1 MTLGGFNFCLYKNL
15 GCKKL
20 WGLAPSNFYFLTLSA
35 LLLVFSSLSQAHETS
50 LGFEKVF
57 NQQNVV
63 MLMIDP
69 DSGKIVEANPAAA
82 KFYGYPMQSLEQMT
96 IQQINLLPKKQVASD
111 RKSASAEDKNTFIF
125 QHKLANGE
133 VRTVEVHSEPYQVKG
148 KTLLLSMVNDITE
161 ERSHSKGLW
170 AYQTALENI
179 VHFQKNQLAQEKEK
193 QIYLLSG
200 GILLQMALIG
210 YLLYDIRRRKKLQH
224 KLNSVAGTLSQI
236 MNAATEVS
244 IVATDTKGIITKF
257 NSGAQKLLGYTEDE
271 MVGKA
276 TPGAFHL
283 TKEVEQK
290 KAILEKEFG
299 PIESDMQVFTLKAH
313 EEGGNQGEW
322 TFIDKNGNHILVS
335 LVVTPIYAKNGKEV
349 IGYLGVARD
358 IGELKKSEQALIES
372 QNQLKATLDAIP
384 DLLFEVSNDG
394 VILNYHTAAEVE
406 ELYIKPAEFLGKT
419 YQEILPQDVVEVCD
433 ASFEEARL
441 TGRSIGKQYH
451 MQTRDG
457 IRYFELSVSC
467 KEKREEG
474 YSFVVLSRDITARVK
489 AQNHLKL
496 ISNVF
501 DYAREGITIT
511 DSQGN
516 IIDVNKGF
524 SEITGYS
531 REEVL
536 GKNPRMLKSNLQP
549 PDFYKDM
556 WTDISSKGYWTG
568 EMWNRHKNGEVYAE
582 VITISAINDDNG
594 QPQNYMG
601 IFTDVTAIKQNQ
613 QRLEHIAHYDVLT
626 QLPNRVLLA
635 DRLQQAIIHADR
647 NESSLAV
654 LFVDLDG
661 FKEVNDLYGHDV
673 GDQLLMKIS
682 EKMQK
687 SLRAED
693 TLARLGG
700 DEFVALLVDLD
711 SAQASE
717 PVLERV
723 LYSVSEP
730 ILIDGALIKVSAS
743 IGVALYPNDLS
754 DADLLIRH
762 ADQAMYQA
770 KQEGKNRFRFFDV
783 DQDAVVKSQS
793 AMLLDIR
800 VALREDQFVLHYQP
814 KADLEKEE
822 ICGVEAL
829 IRWQHPEKGLLYPD
843 EFLPIVNDHS
853 LSIEIDEWVMKEAMR
868 QWEEWHDLGL
878 DMPISVNIGARS
890 LQQKDFKNRIET
902 CFSRYPGIAERA
914 LQFEVLET
922 TALEEVG
929 NVSELMRYCQTLG
942 VEFALDDFG
951 TGYSSLTYLRHLP
964 AKLIKIDQS
973 FVRDMLVDKDDLAI
987 VDGVLKLTQAFGRD
1001 VIAEGVETIEH
1012 CNKLYQ
1018 MGCCKV
1024 QGYAIARPIPAES
1037 LPNWIEVV
1045 SEKAI
1050 KHISKLAKESKASTL
1065 V

>member
-1 MTLGGFNFCLYKNL
+1 MTLGGSNFCLCKHL
-15 GCKKL
+15 GFKKL
-20 WGLAPSNFYFLTLSA
+20 WRLIPNNFYFLLLSA
-35 LLLVFSSLSQAHETS
+35 LLLVFSPLSQAHES
-50 LGFEKVF
+50 FLGFEKVF

-63 MLMIDP
+63 MLLIDP
-69 DSGKIVEANPAAA
+69 DSGKIVSANPAAA
-82 KFYGYPMQSLEQMT
+82 KFYGYSVDNLETMS
-96 IQQINLLPKKQVASD
+96 IQQINLLDKKQVASD
-111 RKSASAEDKNTFIF
+111 RKLASAGGQNTFIF
-125 QHKLANGE
+125 RHKLANGE
-133 VRTVEVHSEPYQVKG
+133 VRTVEVHSKPYQVNG
-148 KTLLLSMVNDITE
+148 RTLLLSMVHDITG
-161 ERSHSKGLW
+161 ERQHYKALW
-170 AYQTALENI
+170 AYQTALENM
-179 VHFQKNQLAQEKEK
+179 VHFQKSQLAQEKQK

-200 GILLQMALIG
+200 AILLQMTLIG
-210 YLLYDIRRRKKLQH
+210 YLLYDIHRRKKLQH

-244 IVATDTKGIITKF
+244 IVATDTKGIITEF
-257 NSGAQKLLGYTEDE
+257 NSGAQKLLGYTSDE
-271 MVGKA
+271 MVGKE
-276 TPGAFHL
+276 TPGVFHL
-283 TKEVEQK
+283 TEEIEQQ
-290 KAILEKEFG
+290 KALLKKEFG
-299 PIESDMQVFTLKAH
+299 LIQFDMQVFTLKAH

-322 TFIDKNGNHILVS
+322 TFVDKEGKHIPVS
-335 LVVTPIYAKNGKEV
+335 LVVTPIYAKNGNNV
-349 IGYLGVARD
+349 IGYLGISKD
-358 IGELKKSEQALIES
+358 ISELKESEQALIDS

-394 VILNYHTAAEVE
+394 VIQSYHTAEVE
-406 ELYIKPAEFLGKT
+406 ELYINPESLIGKR
-419 YQEILPQDVVEVCD
+419 YQETLPPDVVEVCS
-433 ASFEEARL
+433 ASFEEARIA
-441 TGRSIGKQYH
+441 GHSIGKQYE
-451 MQTRDG
+451 METRDG

-467 KEKREEG
+467 KEKREG
-474 YSFVVLSRDITARVK
+474 DYSFVVLSRDITERVK
-489 AQNHLKL
+489 AQKHLKL

-501 DYAREGITIT
+501 NYAREGITIT
-511 DSQGN
+511 DVEGN

-524 SEITGYS
+524 SDITGYS

-549 PDFYKDM
+549 RDFYKDM
-556 WTDISSKGYWTG
+556 WTDISGKGYWTG

-582 VITISAINDDNG
+582 VITISAIYDDNG

-613 QRLEHIAHYDVLT
+613 KRLEHIAHYDVLT

-647 NESSLAV
+647 NENSLAV

-673 GDQLLMKIS
+673 GDQLLMKIA
-682 EKMQK
+682 EKMQQ

-700 DEFVALLVDLD
+700 DEFVAVLVDLD
-711 SAQASE
+711 SPQACE
-717 PVLERV
+717 PILERV
-723 LYSVSEP
+723 LLSVSEP
-730 ILIDGALIKVSAS
+730 ILIDGSLVKVSAS

-793 AMLLDIR
+793 AMLLEIR
-800 VALREDQFVLHYQP
+800 VALRENQFVLHYQP

-829 IRWQHPEKGLLYPD
+829 IRWQHPERGLLYPN
-843 EFLPIVNDHS
+843 EFLPLINDHS
-853 LSIEIDEWVMKEAMR
+853 LSIEVDEWVMRQAMQ

-890 LQQKDFKNRIET
+890 LQQKDFKQRIEQ
-902 CFSRYPGIAERA
+902 CLSRYPGIAERA
-914 LQFEVLET
+914 LQFEILET
-922 TALEEVG
+922 TALEDVS
-929 NVSELMRYCQTLG
+929 NVSELMRYCQALG

-973 FVRDMLVDKDDLAI
+973 FVRDMLIDKDDLAI
-987 VDGVLKLTQAFGRD
+987 IDGVLKLTQAFNRD
-1001 VIAEGVETIEH
+1001 VIAEGAETIEH
-1012 CNKLYQ
+1012 CQKLYQ
-1018 MGCCKV
+1018 MGCCKI

-1037 LPNWIEVV
+1037 LPNWIEAV
-1045 SEKAI
+1045 SERAI
-1050 KHISKLAKESKASTL
+1050 QHISKLSKEAKDSTSI
-1065 V
+1065 